1 MVEPGWPSPPVF
13 MLGKVYWLQI
23 FFDLDLVNTFDSD
36 INLAINSLQE
46 NTFQKVATS
55 TKKVMFLVGFACMRV
70 ILSEF

>member
-23 FFDLDLVNTFDSD
+23 FFDLDLVNMFDSD

-55 TKKVMFLVGFACMRV
+55 TKEVMFLIGFACMRV